1 MEKIWNVPEGTISAK
16 PGFDAVN
23 LFRAMED
30 GRVKAALIMC
40 TNPGASL
47 PAAGRYQSAM
57 EKCFTVVS
65 DAFEDSETQRH
76 AQVVLPAALW
86 IEKQGVTGQGERRYQ
101 LTPKLLEPPGQAR
114 SDLQILTDL
123 RPD

>member
-1 MEKIWNVPEGTISAK
+1 MEEIWKLEPGTISDK
-16 PGFDAVN
+16 IGFDAAS

-47 PAAGRYQSAM
+47 PAASRYQAAM

-65 DAFEDSETQRH
+65 DVVADSETQRH

-101 LTPKLLEPPGQAR
+101 LTPKLLKPPGQA
-114 SDLQILTDL
+114 
-123 RPD
+123 